1 MNMDDEAM
9 DRFEATLKNEDSVN
23 RKIGLKRIF
32 DIQLM
37 EDLGLC
43 QRWRL
48 EVHHD
53 GMNPRTLAQVDI
65 SGFFRKLKLFKSL
78 RKKDVSIEFFHK
90 LIHYIK
96 LCVYLSFNFI
106 CESH

>member
-53 GMNPRTLAQVDI
+53 GMNPRTLAQVVI
-65 SGFFRKLKLFKSL
+65 LLANGSFVKEQLFSRSTSSL
-78 RKKDVSIEFFHK
+78 SDCGQAVG
-90 LIHYIK
+90 
-96 LCVYLSFNFI
+96 
-106 CESH
+106 